1 MPSEPVAA
9 TAIVA
14 ELNDTWNGDNVTKPQ
29 ILELTGA
36 TDALR
41 VDLNR
46 GDYIIV
52 KAGSPTFEETPLGNW
67 KYVNR
72 VYNIAI
78 DLQTKISRQRLYD
91 LMREIRR
98 ICHVQR
104 HSMDDFQRL
113 QFQNFD
119 ETVGE
124 AANVWIGTAQLQTVN
139 DNVLAETS

>member
-104 HSMDDFQRL
+104 HSMDDFQ
-113 QFQNFD
+113 
-119 ETVGE
+119 
-124 AANVWIGTAQLQTVN
+124 
-139 DNVLAETS
+139 